1 MTKCIYFFAALL
13 PSICASN
20 FFDTLYDQFFPAA
33 ELEDFTNSSSPS
45 SPSRQL
51 FRAYEDDKPTEV
63 KITCGLDISAG
74 VLAFGRLGTSLYF
87 VQERCKHVKTSDER
101 AGCSVAVSAVIANA
115 AFAAAFLSSA
125 AATCAKTLTSPPIC
139 AAASSEMVAALG
151 IIALSAA
158 DFQLSCPAAVAES
171 NNAINRLKEKVFL
184 MKARSQT
191 RPRRTAAEDDSPEEQ
206 NSSRVLSEGY
216 YPHIRNLTQNLNA
229 ISVLPST
236 VGELR
241 AAFSSS
247 VLAKIKD
254 DAKKDQT
261 RQVTI
266 ADCVF
271 TAPLIADFGMRA
283 GLGISS
289 AIKVCKPISS
299 TEPHPLEKK
308 LACEVDVTAVLA
320 AMLLTATLISIVS
333 AECPVDPNFKAAC
346 ATDVIALIAGVEAAL
361 NLGGQMVLSCGAGA

>member
-1 MTKCIYFFAALL
+1 MTKFIYLFAVLL
-13 PSICASN
+13 PVRSASN
-20 FFDTLYDQFFPAA
+20 FFDILYDQFFPARV
-33 ELEDFTNSSSPS
+33 LEDFANSSSPS
-45 SPSRQL
+45 PPSRKL
-51 FRAYEDDKPTEV
+51 FRSYEDDKPTEV

-74 VLAFGRLGTSLYF
+74 VLALGRLGTSLYF

-101 AGCSVAVSAVIANA
+101 AGCSVAVNSVIANA
-115 AFAAAFLSSA
+115 AFASAFLASA
-125 AATCAKTLTSPPIC
+125 AATCARTLTSPPIC
-139 AAASSEMVAALG
+139 AGASSELVAALG
-151 IIALSAA
+151 IIAVSAS

-171 NNAINRLKEKVFL
+171 DATNRMKKEVFL
-184 MKARSQT
+184 VKARSRT
-191 RPRRTAAEDDSPEEQ
+191 RPRRTAAEVGRLEEQ
-206 NSSRVLSEGY
+206 NISREFSEGY
-216 YPHIRNLTQNLNA
+216 YPLVRNLTQNLNA

-254 DAKKDQT
+254 DAKKHQK

-283 GLGISS
+283 GLGINS

-308 LACEVDVTAVLA
+308 LACEVDVTAVLT
-320 AMLLTATLISIVS
+320 AMLLTATLVSIV
-333 AECPVDPNFKAAC
+333 ATECPVDPNFKAAC

-361 NLGGQMVLSCGAGA
+361 NLGGQMVLSCGPGA